1 MPEARVVAR
10 ILNGDDFAV
19 LSNVAEGVFDRPIDP
34 RWAAQFLGD
43 RRHHLAVAIVEG
55 QVVGMSSAIH
65 YVHPDKPPELW
76 VNEIGVAP
84 PHRRRG
90 IAAKLLRILFAHAR
104 SLGCSTAWVLT
115 GENNVAARRL
125 YASLG
130 GSERRVLEVDISLDT
145 STASATT

>member
-1 MPEARVVAR
+1 VPEDQIVAR
-10 ILNGDDFAV
+10 ILDRDDFAV
-19 LSNVAEGVFDRPIDP
+19 LSNVAEGVFDGPIDP
-34 RWAAQFLGD
+34 RWAAQFLD
-43 RRHHLAVAIVEG
+43 DQRHHMAVAIVEG

-90 IAAKLLRILFAHAR
+90 IASKLLKVLFAHAR

-115 GENNVAARRL
+115 EEDNVAARRL
-125 YASLG
+125 YASFG
-130 GSERRVLEVDISLDT
+130 GSGRRVLEFDISLD
-145 STASATT
+145 ASPI